1 MSRKC
6 DICGKGP
13 ITGHTVSHSHV
24 RTKRRWLPNLHTV
37 RAKIGGTVK
46 RVKLCA
52 KCLKAGK
59 VEVV

>member
-24 RTKRRWLPNLHTV
+24 RSKRKWLPNLHTV
-37 RAKIGGTVK
+37 RAKIDGTTK
-46 RVKLCA
+46 LIRVCS
-52 KCLKAGK
+52 KCIKAGK
-59 VEVV
+59 VEVA